1 MCLPREFD
9 ENIKQLTVNR
19 IGLISTL
26 AWLND
31 STAKITVLQS
41 CLVPEKM
48 TISVNHKNAWSCKC
62 LNLFNFFFFT
72 ISKELFE
79 T

>member
-26 AWLND
+26 AGLND
-31 STAKITVLQS
+31 STAKITVVS
-41 CLVPEKM
+41 
-48 TISVNHKNAWSCKC
+48 S
-62 LNLFNFFFFT
+62 
-72 ISKELFE
+72 
-79 T
+79 